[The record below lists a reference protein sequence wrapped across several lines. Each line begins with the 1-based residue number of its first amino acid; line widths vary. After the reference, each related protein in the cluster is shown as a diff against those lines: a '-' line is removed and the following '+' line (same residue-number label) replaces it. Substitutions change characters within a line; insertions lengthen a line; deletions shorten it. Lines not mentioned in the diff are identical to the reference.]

1 MRFCIRLPLVQ
12 GGTISFLVPTLA
24 ILNLP
29 QWQCPAPELLSEMS
43 HENRTE
49 LWQIRMRELSG
60 AIAVSALFQV
70 IVGFGGESVIL
81 IIKSIKWLTHGSS
94 VRFALL

>member
-1 MRFCIRLPLVQ
+1 MVQ

-29 QWQCPAPELLSEMS
+29 EWKCPATEILETMS
-43 HENRTE
+43 AEDRTE
-49 LWQIRMRELSG
+49 LWQVRMRELSG

-70 IVGFGGESVIL
+70 IVGFGGEFTNFPSLV
-81 IIKSIKWLTHGSS
+81 W
-94 VRFALL
+94 